1 MEVKMQV
8 KEIVKLYNTLSAVI
22 DDTNTQIDMP
32 MKFHL
37 LLIMK
42 TLSAPVETYEKMK
55 ADIILELGTK
65 NDKGEVGIDVK
76 DKKQMK
82 KFNDALEELGKKEFT
97 VTYDKIPA
105 NDIMSQVIP
114 AVYLEKLLDVIKM

>member
-1 MEVKMQV
+1 MEIKMQV

-22 DDTNTQIDMP
+22 DDTNSQIDMP

-42 TLSAPVETYEKMK
+42 ALSVPVETYEKMK
-55 ADIILELGTK
+55 ADIILEIGKK
-65 NDKGEVGIDVK
+65 NDKDEISIDIN

-82 KFNDALEELGKKEFT
+82 RFNNALEELGKQEFT
-97 VTYDKIPA
+97 VTYDKVPA
-105 NDIMSQVIP
+105 DDIMSQVIP
-114 AVYLEKLLDVIKM
+114 AVYLEKLLDIIER